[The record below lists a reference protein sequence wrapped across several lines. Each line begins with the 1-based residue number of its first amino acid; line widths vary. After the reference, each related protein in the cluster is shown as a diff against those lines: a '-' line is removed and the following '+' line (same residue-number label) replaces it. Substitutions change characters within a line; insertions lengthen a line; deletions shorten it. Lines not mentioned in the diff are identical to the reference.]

1 MLRDIGQV
9 FMTSATTVH
18 RLARAGLAAA
28 CVLIPALAAAAPE
41 TTGATSVAATTAA
54 PADILIPMDE
64 RNARAAGISTI
75 RVAVDRGRNE
85 LSFPGTVII
94 PQQQIRIV
102 AAPAGGIVETLL
114 VSQDDN
120 VTAGQVVA
128 LVRSPDIVEAQRN
141 YLGALSDNTLAA
153 DKLRR
158 AQLLFEG
165 KATPERELRI
175 AETEASIARAKLEER
190 AQLLLLL
197 GMSKEEFD
205 TLQSTRAIAS
215 MLTLRAPI
223 DGTVVTRHVGVGEQI
238 KAAAS
243 ILTLGVLAPLRINI
257 QVPAQRLSAIA
268 EGDAVAVPAYR
279 VQGKVIRIG
288 RTVDPATQSAIAVA
302 EVDPAGRLRPGL
314 AVNAVIQVDQTAA
327 SDGGAVWS
335 VPLTSVVRHRDQS
348 WVFLRANGG
357 FRAVPVQVVAEQ
369 QHTVTVRA
377 GFTAQDEIAAR
388 GVLAL
393 LSELVDADKEN

>member
-1 MLRDIGQV
+1 V
-9 FMTSATTVH
+9 FGIPFPERISHLTCALGLGVWLVAVALAPAQAADSTGVASATE
-18 RLARAGLAAA
+18 AA
-28 CVLIPALAAAAPE
+28 ITPAA
-41 TTGATSVAATTAA
+41 
-54 PADILIPMDE
+54 ILIPMDD
-64 RNARAAGISTI
+64 RSARAAGISTI
-75 RVAVDRGRNE
+75 RVAIDPGRSE

-114 VSQDDN
+114 VGQDEN
-120 VTAGQVVA
+120 VTIGQVVA
-128 LVRSPDIVEAQRN
+128 LVRSPEIVEAQRN
-141 YLGALSDNTLAA
+141 YLAALSDDALAS

-158 AQLLFEG
+158 ARLLFEG

-175 AETEASIARAKLEER
+175 AETEASIAKAKLEER

-197 GMSKEEFD
+197 GMSKDEFE
-205 TLQSTRAIAS
+205 TLQSTRVIAS
-215 MLTLRAPI
+215 MLTLRSPI

-243 ILTLGVLAPLRINI
+243 IFTLGVLAPLRINI
-257 QVPAQRLSAIA
+257 QVPAQRLSSIA
-268 EGDAVAVPAYR
+268 EGAAVAVPAYR
-279 VQGKVIRIG
+279 VQGKIIRIG

-314 AVNAVIQVDQTAA
+314 AVTTVISVDQTPAA
-327 SDGGAVWS
+327 DGGTVWS
-335 VPLTSVVRHRDQS
+335 VPLTSVVRHREQS
-348 WVFLRANGG
+348 WVFLHVSGG

-369 QHTVTVRA
+369 QHTATVRA
-377 GFTAQDEIAAR
+377 AFTAQDEIAAR

>member
-1 MLRDIGQV
+1 MLRDIGLV
-9 FMTSATTVH
+9 FMISATTAH
-18 RLARAGLAAA
+18 RLSRAGFVAAGLLLSAVASAAA
-28 CVLIPALAAAAPE
+28 ESSVPA
-41 TTGATSVAATTAA
+41 AATTAS
-54 PADILIPMDE
+54 PPEILIPMDE

-75 RVAVDRGRNE
+75 RVAVDRGHNE

-114 VSQDDN
+114 VGQDDN

-175 AETEASIARAKLEER
+175 AETEASIAKAKLEER

-243 ILTLGVLAPLRINI
+243 IFTLGVLSPLRVNI
-257 QVPAQRLSAIA
+257 QVPAQRLAAIA
-268 EGDAVAVPAYR
+268 EGDAVTVPAYR
-279 VQGKVIRIG
+279 VQGKIIRIG
-288 RTVDPATQSAIAVA
+288 RTVDPTTQSATAVA

-314 AVNAVIQVDQTAA
+314 AVTAVIEVDQPAA
-327 SDGGAVWS
+327 APDGGTAWS

-369 QHTVTVRA
+369 QRSVTVRA

>member
-1 MLRDIGQV
+1 MPRDIGLV
-9 FMTSATTVH
+9 FMTSATSPH
-18 RLARAGLAAA
+18 RLARAGFVAVCLLMPAGVPAAA
-28 CVLIPALAAAAPE
+28 ESTAVTA
-41 TTGATSVAATTAA
+41 VAATTSA
-54 PADILIPMDE
+54 PPEILIPMDE

-75 RVAVDRGRNE
+75 RVAADRGHNE
-85 LSFPGTVII
+85 LSFPGTVVI

-175 AETEASIARAKLEER
+175 AETEASIAKAKLEER

-238 KAAAS
+238 KSAAS
-243 ILTLGVLAPLRINI
+243 IFTLGVLSPLRVNI
-257 QVPAQRLSAIA
+257 QVPAQRLPAIA
-268 EGDAVAVPAYR
+268 EGDVVTVPAYR

-288 RTVDPATQSAIAVA
+288 RTVDATTQSATAVA

-314 AVNAVIQVDQTAA
+314 AVTAVIQVDQTAA
-327 SDGGAVWS
+327 TDGGTVWS

-348 WVFLRANGG
+348 WVFLRASGG

-369 QHTVTVRA
+369 QRTVTVRA

>member
-1 MLRDIGQV
+1 MLRDIGLV
-9 FMTSATTVH
+9 SMIRSTTAH
-18 RLARAGLAAA
+18 RLARAGFIAA
-28 CVLIPALAAAAPE
+28 CLLIHVPAAAAAE
-41 TTGATSVAATTAA
+41 STGAMPVAATTAA
-54 PADILIPMDE
+54 PPEIVIPMDE

-75 RVAVDRGRNE
+75 RVAADRGRNE

-114 VSQDDN
+114 VSQDDA

-141 YLGALSDNTLAA
+141 YLGALSDNTLAT

-175 AETEASIARAKLEER
+175 AETEASIAKAKLEER

-205 TLQSTRAIAS
+205 ALQSTRSIAS

-243 ILTLGVLAPLRINI
+243 IFTLGVLSPLRVNI

-268 EGDAVAVPAYR
+268 EGDAVVVPAYR

-314 AVNAVIQVDQTAA
+314 AVNTMIQVDQTAA
-327 SDGGAVWS
+327 TDGGSVWS
-335 VPLTSVVRHRDQS
+335 VPLTSVVRHRERS

-369 QHTVTVRA
+369 QHTVSVRA
-377 GFTAQDEIAAR
+377 GFTAQDEIASR